1 MRKAFF
7 IAAVACVPA
16 ILLGFTLSLPF
27 MSDDYFFVQAL
38 SGESYSLGSPKFN
51 LYELIDPDTIR
62 RNPYVVPW
70 WTSPE
75 AKLRFLRPLSSLSL
89 RLDYAVWHKNPF
101 GYHLTNLVLH
111 CVSCVFL
118 FLVGRGL
125 TTNNRAAFVGVLLFT
140 NNAAVSFVVAWVAD
154 RISLLALVCGLV
166 GFWSHMRFR
175 STQRRVWGAGAWLF
189 FVMALLSRESGAV
202 SFVPY
207 LLYDVLFWRKVHPE
221 RWPGAARICCFYM
234 LYCAPVAAFAL
245 VYLWQGYGVSGY
257 YSLFDEKPTAATA
270 ALSLAKNICYYASG
284 LLLLVPFS
292 PGETFLKTHGTL
304 ASLFVPLLVT
314 AVFCCLVFYPA
325 VRKKIAR
332 EAWFLLLG
340 AWVLVSFIPILPL
353 VPQARHLYVPA
364 APFGLFA
371 GAYLG
376 SLLRVR
382 GFGRLTGPI
391 VSVLA
396 LFWIAVPA
404 IGVAKARDS
413 FKEVFGFQTRLVEET
428 TAMLQ
433 GKPRPINLVFVNMP
447 SEAHVLALQ
456 HAFDVQTAKGAF
468 RTFPLTVSKDV
479 PRITVLGPRTLLI
492 ASSSRPFLES
502 ALERLFMTDSLSSPG
517 SSRSNGFL
525 EATIEVVRDGHIY
538 AIRFDFAVPLDDEAT
553 RFFSIKEDGRPQ
565 PLSFEDGKVSVP

>member
-1 MRKAFF
+1 MRTAFF
-7 IAAVACVPA
+7 VLATACVPA
-16 ILLGFTLSLPF
+16 ILFGFTLSLPF
-27 MSDDYFFVQAL
+27 MSDDFFFIQAL
-38 SGESYSLGSPKFN
+38 SGESYSLGAPGAN

-62 RNPYVVPW
+62 HHPYVVPW

-89 RLDYAVWHKNPF
+89 WLDYAVWHKNPF

-111 CVSCVFL
+111 CLSCVFL

-125 TTNNRAAFVGVLLFT
+125 TQNNKVASLGVLVFT
-140 NNAAVSFVVAWVAD
+140 SNPAVSFVVAWVAD
-154 RISLLALVCGLV
+154 RISLLALLCGVV
-166 GFWSHMRFR
+166 GLWSHIRFR
-175 STQRRVWGAGAWLF
+175 STDRRLWGAAGWLF

-202 SFVPY
+202 AFVPY
-207 LLYDVLFWRKVHPE
+207 LLYDVLFWRKTHPE
-221 RWPGAARICCFYM
+221 RWPGAARMCCFYT

-257 YSLFDEKPTAATA
+257 YSLFDEKPTAAAA

-292 PGETFLKTHGTL
+292 PGETFLRTHGTL
-304 ASLFVPLLVT
+304 ASVLVPVLVT
-314 AVFCCLVFYPA
+314 AAFCCSVFYPA
-325 VRKKIAR
+325 VRKKIIK
-332 EAWFLLLG
+332 EAWFLFLG
-340 AWVLVSFIPILPL
+340 AWILVSFLPILPL

-371 GAYLG
+371 GASLA

-382 GFGRLTGPI
+382 GFGRLTAPV
-391 VSVLA
+391 VSLLA
-396 LFWIAVPA
+396 LFWVAAPA
-404 IGVAKARDS
+404 IGVAQARGS

-428 TAMLQ
+428 AAMLQ
-433 GKPRPINLVFVNMP
+433 GRHPPINIVFINIP

-456 HAFDVQTAKGAF
+456 HAFDVQTVKGAF
-468 RTFPLTVSKDV
+468 RTYPLTVSKEV

-492 ASSSRPFLES
+492 ASTSHPFLES
-502 ALERLFMTDSLSSPG
+502 ALERLFMTDSLNSRG

-525 EATIEVVRDGHIY
+525 EATVEVVRDGHIY

-553 RFFSIKEDGRPQ
+553 RFFLIKEDGRPQ
-565 PLSFEDGKVSVP
+565 LLSFEGGTMRVP